1 MNRDYPMQTT
11 VGGEDAPIL
20 GSVLPFPE
28 EGEGEHK
35 MDEFPAQTTIEGEEE
50 KSDFEDYCFDITQ
63 GLIGII
69 IITMLAFIVAFMVYG
84 AFVAVHRVAWGF

>member
-28 EGEGEHK
+28 EGEGEPK
-35 MDEFPAQTTIEGEEE
+35 MDGFPAQTTVGGEE
-50 KSDFEDYCFDITQ
+50 KYDFEDYCFDI
-63 GLIGII
+63 I
-69 IITMLAFIVAFMVYG
+69 IITMLASIAAVMVCG
-84 AFVAVHRVAWGF
+84 AFAAVHRVAWGI

>member
-28 EGEGEHK
+28 EEESEPK
-35 MDEFPAQTTIEGEEE
+35 MDGFPMQTTVGGDE
-50 KSDFEDYCFDITQ
+50 KSDFEDFFDITQ

-69 IITMLAFIVAFMVYG
+69 IIMMLAFITAFMVYA
-84 AFVAVHRVAWGF
+84 AFAVHRVAWGM

>member
-28 EGEGEHK
+28 EEEGEPK
-35 MDEFPAQTTIEGEEE
+35 MDGFPMQTTVGGEE
-50 KSDFEDYCFDITQ
+50 KSDFEDFFFFRHYARLDWHYYQHDAGIYRGIY
-63 GLIGII
+63 GLRR
-69 IITMLAFIVAFMVYG
+69 FCG
-84 AFVAVHRVAWGF
+84 A

>member
-20 GSVLPFPE
+20 GNVLPFSE
-28 EGEGEHK
+28 EGEGESK
-35 MDEFPAQTTIEGEEE
+35 MDDFPMQTTVGGEE
-50 KSDFEDYCFDITQ
+50 KSDFEDFFFFDITQ

-69 IITMLAFIVAFMVYG
+69 IIMMLAFIAAFMVYA
-84 AFVAVHRVAWGF
+84 AFAVHRVAWGM

>member
-11 VGGEDAPIL
+11 VDGEDAPIL

-28 EGEGEHK
+28 EGEGEPK
-35 MDEFPAQTTIEGEEE
+35 MDGFPLQTTVDGEE
-50 KSDFEDYCFDITQ
+50 KSDFEDYCFYIAQ

-69 IITMLAFIVAFMVYG
+69 IIMMLAFIAAFMVYG
-84 AFVAVHRVAWGF
+84 AFVAVHRVAWGM

>member
-28 EGEGEHK
+28 EEEGEPK
-35 MDEFPAQTTIEGEEE
+35 MEGFPKQTTVGGEE
-50 KSDFEDYCFDITQ
+50 KYDFEDYCFE
-63 GLIGII
+63 II
-69 IITMLAFIVAFMVYG
+69 IITMLASIAAVMVCG
-84 AFVAVHRVAWGF
+84 AFVAAHRVAWGF